1 MTKKSCIIYKEWAL
15 ILQRLPKD
23 KAGELI
29 VAFVA
34 YVFDDEE
41 KSIKD
46 DPSLDAMLE
55 AMKLRAD
62 EDLKKYEEKVE
73 RVSKARKKKTDS
85 NHDEISMKSDSNHD
99 DINSVNVNVNVNDND
114 NVYPTDIVKEKTP
127 TVSKRKSDKRFCPP
141 SLQEVQA
148 YCLERNNT
156 IDAEKFMDYHIS
168 NGWKVG
174 KNAMKDWKAAVRTW
188 EKREGYDRPNR
199 ASPPKSTKF
208 SNFTERS
215 GDISDLEKKLISV

>member
-1 MTKKSCIIYKEWAL
+1 MTKKSCVIYKEWADM
-15 ILQRLPKD
+15 IGALPAEM
-23 KAGELI
+23 AGELI
-29 VAFVA
+29 QVLLAYAFDGA
-34 YVFDDEE
+34 D
-41 KSIKD
+41 KSSENPAINAMFEMMKNRVDKD
-46 DPSLDAMLE
+46 S
-55 AMKLRAD
+55 
-62 EDLKKYEEKVE
+62 KKYEEKIE
-73 RVSKARKKKTDS
+73 RVSKARKKKSDR
-85 NHDEISMKSDSNHD
+85 NQDEISMKSDSNHD
-99 DINSVNVNVNVNDND
+99 DINSVNDNVNVND